1 MTTATPAREAP
12 RFLDFDVDAT
22 GDHGDAI
29 EAAYDGRLVG
39 LVVRRALPGELV
51 AHAAAALT
59 GSNAWTSPNRG
70 MRGGEIRTI
79 GDAATP
85 TFTHLRGPPDDLY
98 AESAAAHSDRTA
110 AVFGDAATALETV
123 RRLLSALAGG
133 RPAAP
138 PAFDDQLSWPAF
150 NFRALDPGEQI
161 FAHHD
166 NHFGLGV
173 YRHLPGDLERSTLL
187 SFFFTLRAPE
197 AGGELI
203 VYAARGDDP
212 AVPRLPSRFLDT
224 ATIEARYPAARLT
237 LGAGDLLIFDAG
249 RMVHRVAPVGGAH
262 PRLTFGGF
270 MTLSTD
276 RSRLAFWG

>member
-1 MTTATPAREAP
+1 MNTPTPPPEAP
-12 RFLDFDVDAT
+12 RFLDFDVEALAAR
-22 GDHGDAI
+22 GDAL
-29 EAAYDGRLVG
+29 EAAYDGRLTG
-39 LVVRRALPGELV
+39 LVVRRALPADLV
-51 AHAAAALT
+51 ARAAAALQ
-59 GSNAWTSPNRG
+59 GSTAWTSPNQG

-98 AESAAAHSDRTA
+98 AQSAAAHAERTA
-110 AVFGDAATALETV
+110 AIFGDGDTALAAV
-123 RRLLSALAGG
+123 RRLLSTLAGG

-138 PAFDDQLSWPAF
+138 PAFDERLTWPAF

-173 YRHLPGDLERSTLL
+173 YRHMPDDLDRSTLL
-187 SFFFTLRAPE
+187 SFFFTLQAPE
-197 AGGELI
+197 SGGELV
-203 VYAARGDDP
+203 VYGVRGDDP

-237 LGAGDLLIFDAG
+237 LGAGDLLVFDAG
-249 RMVHRVAPVGGAH
+249 RMVHRVAPVEGARA
-262 PRLTFGGF
+262 RLTFGGF

-276 RSRLAFWG
+276 RSHLAFWG